1 MKGANGKIYPEERY
15 SCETGN
21 FEKLTFEEFVSLVAD
36 MRHQQRRYFALRRPE
51 ILSAAEELERRVDEE
66 IARLTDKQ
74 LSLF

>member
-1 MKGANGKIYPEERY
+1 M
-15 SCETGN
+15 
-21 FEKLTFEEFVSLVAD
+21 VAD